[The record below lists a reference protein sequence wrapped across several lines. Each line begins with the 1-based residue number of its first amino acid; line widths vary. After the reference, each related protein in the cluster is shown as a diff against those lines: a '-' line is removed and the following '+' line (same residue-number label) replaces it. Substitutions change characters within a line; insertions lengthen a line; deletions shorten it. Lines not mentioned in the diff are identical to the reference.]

1 MKFAIFV
8 SFRRAMKVGTVLLAA
23 IAMAFP
29 VLATTPDERA
39 VLASVQ
45 ALFDGMAKRDRTAVR
60 EQLLPGGMATLLRNG
75 RPIQLHFDVFVASI
89 PTSGTQQIEERIH
102 DPIVHIDEDIA
113 LVWAPYEFLADGKV
127 EHCGTDVINLLKK
140 DGHWLISGIAD
151 NTHQPCPQK

>member
-1 MKFAIFV
+1 MKFVIFV

-29 VLATTPDERA
+29 VLATTPEERA

-151 NTHQPCPQK
+151 NTHQQCPQK